1 MRNLN
6 TEDYDAFRTRTHF
19 GLDAITVSVRMLF
32 FPHSFQANFQGFTL
46 TKE

>member
-32 FPHSFQANFQGFTL
+32 FPIHFKLIFKDL
-46 TKE
+46 H